1 MNVNI
6 DIESGAEN
14 VFAEKLVL
22 ARLFDRAFEDLR
34 AFGKLASYIYV
45 RGAGI
50 EGETGDGDPF
60 QQLMRILMDD
70 VAVLKRARLGFVR
83 VANQVD
89 RLFLV
94 GPDETPFHTTRKSR
108 AAASAQTGCFHFVHD
123 VGARHLYGCA
133 QIFVTAV
140 IQIGLDIGLPI
151 FASDIFENDPLLEW
165 VRRIHGRFGW
175 RL

>member
-14 VFAEKLVL
+14 VFAEKHVL

-34 AFGKLASYIYV
+34 AFGELASYIYV

-60 QQLMRILMDD
+60 QQLMRVLMDD

-89 RLFLV
+89 RLFLI
-94 GPDETPFHTTRKSR
+94 GLDETPFYAAGKSG
-108 AAASAQTGCFHFVHD
+108 ATATAQTGRFHFVHD
-123 VGARHLYGCA
+123 V
-133 QIFVTAV
+133 
-140 IQIGLDIGLPI
+140 
-151 FASDIFENDPLLEW
+151 
-165 VRRIHGRFGW
+165 
-175 RL
+175 